1 MGVNGHDD
9 RTQCNEGGIFMN
21 DFIFSYPTK
30 VYFGK
35 DALLNSWMRSAAMS
49 CSPMAEAPSSETA
62 SMMK

>member
-35 DALLNSWMRSAAMS
+35 DAFGSNVLLA
-49 CSPMAEAPSSETA
+49 
-62 SMMK
+62 

>member
-35 DALLNSWMRSAAMS
+35 DALKKAA
-49 CSPMAEAPSSETA
+49 AEQLDAFGSNVLLA
-62 SMMK
+62 YG

>member
-35 DALLNSWMRSAAMS
+35 DALKKAA
-49 CSPMAEAPSSETA
+49 AEQLDAFGSNVLLA
-62 SMMK
+62 

>member
-35 DALLNSWMRSAAMS
+35 DAFGSNVLLAYGG
-49 CSPMAEAPSSETA
+49 APSSETA